1 MTNLPIHINTHHLQ
15 LSDALREFVRK
26 KIAPVNRFASDALAA
41 EIVLRRHGGAK
52 RRFSA
57 SARIALP
64 GRDVYCRTVHVDL
77 YVAICRLIKRLA
89 RLLRKRKTRLGRIL
103 ERRPS
108 TYASN
113 QPFRQRIEKDLALT
127 EATRERLLR
136 KKADTQE
143 IRVFPFR
150 RRAVLSPCLH
160 AETDE
165 CISRAFVS
173 VVT

>member
-1 MTNLPIHINTHHLQ
+1 MTDLPIHISTHHLQ
-15 LSDALREFVRK
+15 LSDALRDFVRK

-57 SARIALP
+57 SARVALP
-64 GRDVYCRTVHVDL
+64 GRDVYGRIVHVDL
-77 YVAICRLIKRLA
+77 YVAICRLMRRLA

-103 ERRPS
+103 ERRTP
-108 TYASN
+108 TYTAN
-113 QPFRQRIEKDLALT
+113 QPLRQRIEKDLALT
-127 EATRERLLR
+127 APTRERLLR

-160 AETDE
+160 AE
-165 CISRAFVS
+165 SR
-173 VVT
+173 

>member
-1 MTNLPIHINTHHLQ
+1 MTDLPIHISTHHLQ
-15 LSDALREFVRK
+15 LSDALRDFVRK
-26 KIAPVNRFASDALAA
+26 KIAPINRFASDALAA
-41 EIVLRRHGGAK
+41 EIVLRCHGGAK

-64 GRDVYCRTVHVDL
+64 GRDVYGRTVHIDL
-77 YVAICRLIKRLA
+77 YVAICGLMKKLA
-89 RLLRKRKTRLGRIL
+89 RLLGKRKTQLARIL

-108 TYASN
+108 SYAPN
-113 QPFRQRIEKDLALT
+113 QPLRQRIEKDLALT
-127 EATRERLLR
+127 EPTRERLLR

-160 AETDE
+160 AE
-165 CISRAFVS
+165 SR
-173 VVT
+173 

>member
-1 MTNLPIHINTHHLQ
+1 MTNLPVHINTHHLQ

-64 GRDVYCRTVHVDL
+64 GRDVYGRAVHVDL
-77 YVAICRLIKRLA
+77 YVAICRLMKRLA
-89 RLLRKRKTRLGRIL
+89 RLLRKRKTRLGRTL
-103 ERRPS
+103 ERRTP
-108 TYASN
+108 TYSLH
-113 QPFRQRIEKDLALT
+113 PCLRKRIEKDLAFK
-127 EATRERLLR
+127 APTRERPLR
-136 KKADTQE
+136 RRGEMQE

-150 RRAVLSPCLH
+150 RRAVPLPLL
-160 AETDE
+160 A
-165 CISRAFVS
+165 R
-173 VVT
+173 

>member
-1 MTNLPIHINTHHLQ
+1 MTDLPIHISTHHLQ
-15 LSDALREFVRK
+15 LSDALRDFVRK

-57 SARIALP
+57 SARVAWSRRLRSHRSRRPVCRNLP
-64 GRDVYCRTVHVDL
+64 MR
-77 YVAICRLIKRLA
+77 RLA

-103 ERRPS
+103 ERRTP
-108 TYASN
+108 TYTAN
-113 QPFRQRIEKDLALT
+113 QPLRQRIEKDLALT
-127 EATRERLLR
+127 APTRERPLR

-160 AETDE
+160 AE
-165 CISRAFVS
+165 SR
-173 VVT
+173 

>member
-1 MTNLPIHINTHHLQ
+1 MTDLPIHISTHHLQ
-15 LSDALREFVRK
+15 LSDALRNFVRK

-57 SARIALP
+57 SVRIALP
-64 GRDVYCRTVHVDL
+64 GRDVYGRTVHVDL
-77 YVAICRLIKRLA
+77 YVAICRLMRRLA

-103 ERRPS
+103 ERRTS
-108 TYASN
+108 TYTTN
-113 QPFRQRIEKDLALT
+113 QPLRQRIEKDLALT
-127 EATRERLLR
+127 APTRERPLR

-150 RRAVLSPCLH
+150 RRAVLSPACTLK
-160 AETDE
+160 ANE
-165 CISRAFVS
+165 
-173 VVT
+173 